1 MAMDKPQITYPCRCQ
16 YTVVGEDERAL
27 REILLLAC
35 PSSGEARICFS
46 HRSSHG
52 RYVSLKAEMTV
63 ASEEERIRIYRLI
76 QDNSEVRFV
85 L

>member
-1 MAMDKPQITYPCRCQ
+1 MDKPQITYPCRWQ

-35 PSSGEARICFS
+35 APGEVTIRFS
-46 HRSSHG
+46 HRSSAG
-52 RYVSLKAEMTV
+52 RYVSLKAEVTV
-63 ASEEERIRIYRLI
+63 ASEEERLNIFRLI
-76 QDNSEVRFV
+76 QNNSEVRFV

>member
-1 MAMDKPQITYPCRCQ
+1 MDKPQIDYPCRWQ

-27 REILLLAC
+27 RDILLLAC
-35 PSSGEARICFS
+35 APAEVAIHFS
-46 HRSSHG
+46 HRSSG
-52 RYVSLKAEMTV
+52 GKYVSLKAEVTV
-63 ASEEERIRIYRLI
+63 ASEEERDSIFRLI